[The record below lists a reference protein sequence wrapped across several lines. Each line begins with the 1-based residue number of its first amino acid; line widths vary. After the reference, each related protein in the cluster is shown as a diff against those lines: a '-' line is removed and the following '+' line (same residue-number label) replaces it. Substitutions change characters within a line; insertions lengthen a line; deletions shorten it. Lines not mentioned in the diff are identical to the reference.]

1 MGEAFP
7 DTEVE
12 GGPSPCAYFRGRL
25 VPVQAPAVEPP
36 VITFTTQAV
45 PRRSGFPALQLRI
58 LVVDDNRDAADTLA
72 SLLMLCGADVR
83 VCYDGAAGV
92 REAAAFR
99 PDVGLFD
106 VNMPWMN
113 GCELAR
119 RVRSEAGGRPLL
131 LVAVTGVSD
140 AAAQRQTAGAG
151 FNLHLTKPAD
161 PAGLVATLADFDWW
175 LRSRTGT

>member
-1 MGEAFP
+1 
-7 DTEVE
+7 
-12 GGPSPCAYFRGRL
+12 
-25 VPVQAPAVEPP
+25 VPVTTPAIEPP
-36 VITFTTQAV
+36 VITFATQNT
-45 PRRSGFPALQLRI
+45 PRRTGLPALRLKV
-58 LVVDDNRDAADTLA
+58 LVVDDNRDAADALA
-72 SLLMLCGADVR
+72 ALLMLCGADVR

-106 VNMPWMN
+106 VNMPRMS
-113 GCELAR
+113 GCELAQ
-119 RVRSEAGGRPLL
+119 RVRADAGTRPLL

-140 AAAQRQTAGAG
+140 PAAQRQTAGAG

-175 LRSRTGT
+175 LRARAGTPG

>member
-1 MGEAFP
+1 
-7 DTEVE
+7 
-12 GGPSPCAYFRGRL
+12 
-25 VPVQAPAVEPP
+25 VPIHHPVAEPP
-36 VITFTTQAV
+36 VITFSTQAV
-45 PRRSGFPALQLRI
+45 PRRTGLPALKLKV

-72 SLLMLCGADVR
+72 ALLVLCGADVR

-92 REAAAFR
+92 REAAGFR

-113 GCELAR
+113 GCELAK
-119 RVRSEAGGRPLL
+119 RVRSEAGDRPLL
-131 LVAVTGVSD
+131 LIAVTGVSD

-175 LRSRTGT
+175 LRARAGTPG